1 MLFICGCKDAGLRD
15 ARRGTTVSCPES
27 RSPVSKKTM
36 QKTSPEIAELKHRIE
51 TNLKRK
57 MKTPNDFI
65 FLSGAVFDRTRET
78 MSPTTLKRLWGY
90 IDGADRTRNSTLE
103 ILSQFLGF
111 SGWDQFVEEINKDN
125 GSDKVLSH
133 HIDAKDLN
141 IGDRVKVSWRPDRRC
156 TFRYLGEQQF
166 EVEEAEN
173 SKLKVGNTFYCS
185 LFILGE
191 PLYLAQLVQGK
202 NPPTDFVVGNRD
214 GLCELG
220 LNP

>member
-1 MLFICGCKDAGLRD
+1 
-15 ARRGTTVSCPES
+15 
-27 RSPVSKKTM
+27 M

-57 MKTPNDFI
+57 MKTPTDFI
-65 FLSGAVFDRTRET
+65 FLSGAVFERTRET

-90 IDGADRTRNSTLE
+90 VDGADQTRNSTLE

-111 SGWDQFVEEINKDN
+111 NGWDQFIEEINKDN
-125 GSDKVLSH
+125 GSDKVLSP
-133 HIDAKDLN
+133 HIDVKELN
-141 IGDRVKVSWRPDRRC
+141 VGDKVKVSWRPDRRC

-166 EVEEAEN
+166 EVEAAEN

-202 NPPTDFVVGNRD
+202 NPPVDFVVGNKD